1 MTALIKCLDCDNKIS
16 RNASSCPHCGC
27 PKKFQLEQLITQA
40 EDRKLVKRLYRG
52 WVKSH
57 YDSGHLR
64 RIYYLENGRKSGRSI
79 WFYDIEGAKKREDV
93 NFVNGELEGKAS
105 EYWQSYDKPVATGYY
120 HQGRK
125 EGKWDTDY
133 KDTRG
138 HIIFKNGNIIEKRE
152 WFLDEQIACSLTIGS
167 TSESI
172 KWYEN
177 GQKRS
182 EQHWMSSEFN
192 EYLEGSVTKWYENGK
207 LESKGEYSNGSR
219 TGKWCYW
226 YENGNMKS
234 EGHFLPAPN
243 DENSS
248 SLPRDYKIGKWIDWW
263 ENGFKSEEGKY
274 SKKCSKYGLEKK
286 IGIWKGWAED
296 GRLEYKEK
304 YVRGKC
310 LELYP

>member
-1 MTALIKCLDCDNKIS
+1 
-16 RNASSCPHCGC
+16 
-27 PKKFQLEQLITQA
+27 
-40 EDRKLVKRLYRG
+40 
-52 WVKSH
+52 
-57 YDSGHLR
+57 
-64 RIYYLENGRKSGRSI
+64 
-79 WFYDIEGAKKREDV
+79 
-93 NFVNGELEGKAS
+93 
-105 EYWQSYDKPVATGYY
+105 
-120 HQGRK
+120 
-125 EGKWDTDY
+125 
-133 KDTRG
+133 
-138 HIIFKNGNIIEKRE
+138 
-152 WFLDEQIACSLTIGS
+152 
-167 TSESI
+167 
-172 KWYEN
+172 
-177 GQKRS
+177 
-182 EQHWMSSEFN
+182 MSSEFN

-226 YENGNMKS
+226 YENGNKKS

>member
-1 MTALIKCLDCDNKIS
+1 M
-16 RNASSCPHCGC
+16 
-27 PKKFQLEQLITQA
+27 
-40 EDRKLVKRLYRG
+40 
-52 WVKSH
+52 
-57 YDSGHLR
+57 
-64 RIYYLENGRKSGRSI
+64 
-79 WFYDIEGAKKREDV
+79 

-207 LESKGEYSNGSR
+207 LESKGGIQMEAEQGNGAIGTKMVIRKAKVTFYQHQMMKIYRAFHAITKSVSGLIG
-219 TGKWCYW
+219 GKMAL
-226 YENGNMKS
+226 NLKRVILKN
-234 EGHFLPAPN
+234 
-243 DENSS
+243 
-248 SLPRDYKIGKWIDWW
+248 
-263 ENGFKSEEGKY
+263 
-274 SKKCSKYGLEKK
+274 CSKYGLEKK
-286 IGIWKGWAED
+286 IGIWKGGQKMED
-296 GRLEYKEK
+296 SNIRKNM
-304 YVRGKC
+304 
-310 LELYP
+310 